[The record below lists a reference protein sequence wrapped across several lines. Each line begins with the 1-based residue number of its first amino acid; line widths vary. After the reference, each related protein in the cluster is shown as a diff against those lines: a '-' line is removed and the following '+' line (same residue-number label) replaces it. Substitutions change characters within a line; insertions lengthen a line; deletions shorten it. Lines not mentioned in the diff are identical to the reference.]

1 MDIAIVMVAIVVA
14 LYPNLFF
21 KIKVRSGQI
30 REPILVTTLPKN
42 RM

>member
-21 KIKVRSGQI
+21 KIKVS
-30 REPILVTTLPKN
+30 VTLWDSQ
-42 RM
+42 